1 MLDTSRSNRCVTAG
15 PYRAENAPQ
24 RRRSEL
30 AGSDE
35 QEVREASPTRLSWI
49 LPNCLD
55 RLARFADPFDHEPGL
70 FERFRVRLK
79 RERPSSES
87 DTKAGSLERLVEDL
101 GVQIAPLNH
110 EPSVRFSALEPS
122 RVGHGVRDADAQ

>member
-1 MLDTSRSNRCVTAG
+1 MLDTSRSNRCVTGG
-15 PYRAENAPQ
+15 PYRAENEPQ

-70 FERFRVRLK
+70 FERFRVHLK
-79 RERPSSES
+79 RERPPRNRIRRPARSNDSSK
-87 DTKAGSLERLVEDL
+87 TWGSR
-101 GVQIAPLNH
+101 
-110 EPSVRFSALEPS
+110 
-122 RVGHGVRDADAQ
+122 